1 MMTDL
6 VAATTIEEDIRV
18 LLQGVTRLRVPA
30 AGLAALDDL
39 YAAGLSSLATVDLM
53 LAIEDHFD
61 IEFTTAWLNRRTFA
75 TIASLGIAV
84 RALREHAS

>member
-1 MMTDL
+1 MTDL
-6 VAATTIEEDIRV
+6 VAVTTIEEDIRV

-30 AGLAALDDL
+30 DGLSGLDDL

-75 TIASLGIAV
+75 TIVSLGTAV
-84 RALREHAS
+84 RSLQGHAS